1 MRPLPLSEIIFLWCK
16 LDHTLNHMHLFG
28 ASNLARRWNY
38 GHWII
43 CSKLSEIHASPITK
57 GDVVKIIK
65 LLILYDLITAYLLR
79 KLLIFAVETSPS
91 EMEVYQPWDEG
102 GNLIFVLWMNI
113 HNLCW
118 YIRAAFCLWCSNWLQ
133 SVNCVSTKRL
143 KCPLSLL
150 FYFSFAYSI
159 SRLHI
164 VRIIRLGC
172 ELQRKES
179 RFWKQREE
187 EVTLNGAFWYVF
199 VSFFY
204 THHWF
209 I

>member
-1 MRPLPLSEIIFLWCK
+1 M
-16 LDHTLNHMHLFG
+16 
-28 ASNLARRWNY
+28 
-38 GHWII
+38 
-43 CSKLSEIHASPITK
+43 
-57 GDVVKIIK
+57 
-65 LLILYDLITAYLLR
+65 YDLITAYLLR

-172 ELQRKES
+172 ELQRKERQILETKRGGNEKS
-179 RFWKQREE
+179 MSIRVHNF
-187 EVTLNGAFWYVF
+187 LNFRKVGWLWSPLQNRLAYD
-199 VSFFY
+199 
-204 THHWF
+204 T
-209 I
+209 